1 MKSIFLKTFNQ
12 QFLQFLE
19 DILVVFP
26 NDVDI
31 MNMKNTIN
39 TVKKFNPSILIKMW
53 YQYVWVPYNE
63 QVMNDDISFFVEKN
77 YGEDIKMLD
86 EQQKTIDAIE
96 RLRIPI
102 RNLDKDNQQTCMHY
116 IKNLS
121 ILSDKYVSSKQ

>member
-1 MKSIFLKTFNQ
+1 MSSIYLKTFNQ

-39 TVKKFNPSILIKMW
+39 TVKKFNPSILIKIW
-53 YQYVWVPYNE
+53 YQYVWIPYNE

-77 YGEDIKMLD
+77 YGEDLKLLD
-86 EQQKTIDAIE
+86 EQQKTMDAIE

-102 RNLDKDNQQTCMHY
+102 RNLNEDDQVKCMHY

-121 ILSDKYVSSKQ
+121 LLSDKYISSKK

>member
-26 NDVDI
+26 SDVDI

-39 TVKKFNPSILIKMW
+39 TVKKFNPSMLIKMW
-53 YQYVWVPYNE
+53 YQYVWIPYSD
-63 QVMNDDISFFVEKN
+63 QVMKDDISFFVEKN
-77 YGEDIKMLD
+77 YGEDIKLLD
-86 EQQKTIDAIE
+86 ENQKTIDAIE

-102 RNLDKDNQQTCMHY
+102 RNLDEENQIKCMHY

-121 ILSDKYVSSKQ
+121 LLSDKYMSSK

>member
-26 NDVDI
+26 SDVDI

-39 TVKKFNPSILIKMW
+39 TVKKFNPSMLIKMW
-53 YQYVWVPYNE
+53 YQYVWIPYSD

-77 YGEDIKMLD
+77 YGEDIKLLD
-86 EQQKTIDAIE
+86 ENQKTIDAIE

-102 RNLDKDNQQTCMHY
+102 RNLDEENQIKCMRY

-121 ILSDKYVSSKQ
+121 LLSDKYMSSK

>member
-26 NDVDI
+26 SDVDI

-39 TVKKFNPSILIKMW
+39 TVKKFNPSMLIKMW
-53 YQYVWVPYNE
+53 YQYVWIPYSD

-77 YGEDIKMLD
+77 YGEDIKL
-86 EQQKTIDAIE
+86 
-96 RLRIPI
+96 LRIPI
-102 RNLDKDNQQTCMHY
+102 RNLDEENQIKCMRY

-121 ILSDKYVSSKQ
+121 LLSDKYMSSK

>member
-39 TVKKFNPSILIKMW
+39 TVKKFNPSILIKLW

>member
-1 MKSIFLKTFNQ
+1 MKSLFLKTFNQ

-31 MNMKNTIN
+31 VNMKNTIN
-39 TVKKFNPSILIKMW
+39 TVKKINPSILIKIW

-77 YGEDIKMLD
+77 YGEDIKLLD
-86 EQQKTIDAIE
+86 EQQKTMDAIE
-96 RLRIPI
+96 RLRTPI
-102 RNLDKDNQQTCMHY
+102 RNLDDDNQIKCMHY